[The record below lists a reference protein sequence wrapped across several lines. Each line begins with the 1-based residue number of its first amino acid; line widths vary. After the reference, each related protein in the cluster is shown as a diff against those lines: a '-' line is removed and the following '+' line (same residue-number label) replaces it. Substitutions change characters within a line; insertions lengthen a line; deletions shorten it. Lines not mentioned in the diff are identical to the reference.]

1 MSVRSFVSV
10 RTFLSIEA
18 FVSVGSIVS
27 LGSFMSVGSFV
38 SVGSFLPPNGFVIA
52 KYDVCV
58 LALLYLL
65 SITIP
70 PSSLILTEV
79 VISLSVV
86 ALIL

>member
-18 FVSVGSIVS
+18 FVSVGS
-27 LGSFMSVGSFV
+27 FMSVGSFV
-38 SVGSFLPPNGFVIA
+38 SVGSFLLPNGFVIV

>member
-18 FVSVGSIVS
+18 FVSVGS
-27 LGSFMSVGSFV
+27 FMSVGSFV
-38 SVGSFLPPNGFVIA
+38 SVGSFLLPNGFVIV
-52 KYDVCV
+52 KYDMCV

-70 PSSLILTEV
+70 PSSLTLTEV

>member
-27 LGSFMSVGSFV
+27 LGSFMSVGSF
-38 SVGSFLPPNGFVIA
+38 LPPNGFVIV